1 MFDEVS
7 KKSLCNIWPRHF
19 WMILKYLSCL
29 LQVKAASIP
38 KPSSMFPSLS
48 VRTGSAPEMSS
59 RQDAALSFTRNGV
72 QSSLPD
78 LHVTLRKGKAKPTG
92 SLNAHASL
100 KSNIMPTDLR
110 HSWACE
116 SSYQSQFPIGGVKS
130 ANHFDLSF
138 KKDARFNWEP
148 GCGTPRPQSSLLDLQ
163 NAFRKSDVRRKFH
176 ENFPETNPDLRENHT
191 RGRKHEFGGINAQV
205 LRGAAIID

>member
-1 MFDEVS
+1 MPLLNFKPFSAISDPDKFS
-7 KKSLCNIWPRHF
+7 IT
-19 WMILKYLSCL
+19 LKCPSGL
-29 LQVKAASIP
+29 LQVRVASLP
-38 KPSSMFPSLS
+38 KPSSMFPSLP
-48 VRTGSAPEMSS
+48 VRTGSAPEVSS
-59 RQDAALSFTRNGV
+59 KQNALLSFTRNGV

-78 LHVTLRKGKAKPTG
+78 LHVTLRKGKGKPTG
-92 SLNAHASL
+92 SLNAHESL
-100 KSNIMPTDLR
+100 RSNIMPSDLR

-116 SSYQSQFPIGGVKS
+116 SSYQSQFPTGVARS
-130 ANHFDLSF
+130 ANYVDLSF

-205 LRGAAIID
+205 FRGATIVD